1 MTPEEMIANL
11 NEYGGDAGSTFND
24 GDLMGWFG
32 WSISGNILTVTFEH
46 MPGIQPEPKQAAS
59 WRLIPQVD
67 P

>member
-1 MTPEEMIANL
+1 MTPEEMITNL
-11 NEYGGDAGSTFND
+11 NEYGDSAGSEYNE
-24 GDLMGWFG
+24 GLRGWFG

-59 WRLIPQVD
+59 WRLIPQVA